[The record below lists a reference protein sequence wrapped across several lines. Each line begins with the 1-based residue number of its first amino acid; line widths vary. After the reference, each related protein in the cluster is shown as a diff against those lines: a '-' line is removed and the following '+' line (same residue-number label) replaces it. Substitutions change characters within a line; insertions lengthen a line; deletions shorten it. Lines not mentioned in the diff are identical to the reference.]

1 MGGNTLM
8 TDQLELFKEATSI
21 KLGDQ
26 NRVCKSCGETKDI
39 TTFRLSWYRKDGS
52 KSYENICKKC
62 ANKTSDQLKFLKETT
77 SYPSDDYCCPI
88 CNSSSENLKNKIDT
102 EYKGRNKGSWV
113 LDHDHKSG
121 KFRGWLC
128 NKCNSALGWLED
140 DINYVRRALNYLE
153 NFKNNS

>member
-1 MGGNTLM
+1 MGGDTLM
-8 TDQLELFKEATSI
+8 TDQLELFKEAVFI

-39 TTFRLSWYRKDGS
+39 TFFVVSWYRKDGS
-52 KSYENICKKC
+52 KSYETTCRKC
-62 ANKTSDQLKFLKETT
+62 RANDAYNVKLLKEKIP
-77 SYPSDDYCCPI
+77 YPSDDYCCPI
-88 CNSSSENLKNKIDT
+88 CNSSSENLKSKIDG
-102 EYKGRNKGSWV
+102 EYKGMNRGSWV

-128 NKCNSALGWLED
+128 NKCNSALGWLDD
-140 DINYVRRALNYLE
+140 DITYVRRALNYLE